1 MKFEYTKDLIVK
13 LMKHECDINYDIAR
27 IWLKYL
33 ENKKSED
40 FSDEFARI
48 CISGEIE
55 KILKSSVMVHK
66 DHYMKWIEGEFDN
79 DLPIA
84 SSGSTITA
92 LLDIDNLLAAF
103 DNAINEIDGY
113 SGYNHYEDDDDV
125 YDEIKKHHSEKDTMF
140 RKTFLDTSGIGY

>member
-1 MKFEYTKDLIVK
+1 
-13 LMKHECDINYDIAR
+13 MKHECDVNYDIAR

-33 ENKKSED
+33 ENKKSEE
-40 FSDEFARI
+40 FSETWARVYT
-48 CISGEIE
+48 SNEIE
-55 KILKSSVMVHK
+55 KILKRSVIVHK

-92 LLDIDNLLAAF
+92 LLDIDNLYVAF
-103 DNAINEIDGY
+103 DNAIEEIEGAEVFI
-113 SGYNHYEDDDDV
+113 YEGITKYHD
-125 YDEIKKHHSEKDTMF
+125 EKDTIF

>member
-1 MKFEYTKDLIVK
+1 MKFEYTKNLTVK

-40 FSDEFARI
+40 FSESWARI
-48 CISGEIE
+48 CTLGEIE
-55 KILKSSVMVHK
+55 KVLKHSVIAHK
-66 DHYMKWIEGEFDN
+66 EGYMKWIEGEFDN

-92 LLDIDNLLAAF
+92 LLDIDNLFAPF
-103 DNAINEIDGY
+103 DNVMEEIEGD
-113 SGYNHYEDDDDV
+113 EDRFI
-125 YDEIKKHHSEKDTMF
+125 YDEVKKYHDEKDTIF

>member
-1 MKFEYTKDLIVK
+1 MKFEYTKNLIVK
-13 LMKHECDINYDIAR
+13 LMKRECDVNYDIAR
-27 IWLKYL
+27 IWIKYL
-33 ENKKSED
+33 ENKKSEE
-40 FSDEFARI
+40 FSETWARVYT
-48 CISGEIE
+48 SNEIE

-103 DNAINEIDGY
+103 DYEIGEIEA
-113 SGYNHYEDDDDV
+113 EDPDSILDQFI
-125 YDEIKKHHSEKDTMF
+125 YDEVKKYHDEKDTIF

>member
-33 ENKKSED
+33 ENKKSEE
-40 FSDEFARI
+40 FSETWARVYT
-48 CISGEIE
+48 SNEIE

-92 LLDIDNLLAAF
+92 LLDIDNLFAVF
-103 DNAINEIDGY
+103 DNTMEEIEGDEDGFI
-113 SGYNHYEDDDDV
+113 
-125 YDEIKKHHSEKDTMF
+125 YDEVKKYHDEKDTIF
-140 RKTFLDTSGIGY
+140 RKTFLDPSGIGY

>member
-13 LMKHECDINYDIAR
+13 LMKHECDVNYDIAR

-33 ENKKSED
+33 ENKKSEE
-40 FSDEFARI
+40 FSETWARVYT
-48 CISGEIE
+48 SNEIE

-92 LLDIDNLLAAF
+92 LLDIDNLYVAF
-103 DNAINEIDGY
+103 DNAIEEIAGDEDRFI
-113 SGYNHYEDDDDV
+113 YEGITK
-125 YDEIKKHHSEKDTMF
+125 YHNEKDTIF
-140 RKTFLDTSGIGY
+140 RKTFLDPSGIGY

>member
-1 MKFEYTKDLIVK
+1 MKFEYTKNLIVK
-13 LMKHECDINYDIAR
+13 LMKRECDVNYDIAR
-27 IWLKYL
+27 IWIKYL

-66 DHYMKWIEGEFDN
+66 DYYMKWIEGEFDN

-92 LLDIDNLLAAF
+92 LLDIDNLFSAL
-103 DNAINEIDGY
+103 DNVIPEIGGDEDGFI
-113 SGYNHYEDDDDV
+113 
-125 YDEIKKHHSEKDTMF
+125 YDEIKKYHNEKDTIF

>member
-13 LMKHECDINYDIAR
+13 LMKHECDVNYDIAR

-33 ENKKSED
+33 ENKKSEE
-40 FSDEFARI
+40 FSETWARVYT
-48 CISGEIE
+48 SNEIE
-55 KILKSSVMVHK
+55 KILERSVMVHK

-92 LLDIDNLLAAF
+92 LLDIDNLYVAF
-103 DNAINEIDGY
+103 DNAIEEIAGDEDRFI
-113 SGYNHYEDDDDV
+113 YEGITK
-125 YDEIKKHHSEKDTMF
+125 YHNEKDTIF
-140 RKTFLDTSGIGY
+140 RKTFLDPSGIGY

>member
-27 IWLKYL
+27 IWIKYL
-33 ENKKSED
+33 ENKKSEE
-40 FSDEFARI
+40 FSETWARVYT
-48 CISGEIE
+48 SNEIE
-55 KILKSSVMVHK
+55 KILKRSVMVHK

-92 LLDIDNLLAAF
+92 LLDIDNLFSAF
-103 DNAINEIDGY
+103 ENAIDELF
-113 SGYNHYEDDDDV
+113 EDEEE
-125 YDEIKKHHSEKDTMF
+125 YDFLDIMEVKEYHSEKDTIF

>member
-40 FSDEFARI
+40 FSETWARVYT
-48 CISGEIE
+48 SNEIE

-92 LLDIDNLLAAF
+92 LLDIDNLFAAF
-103 DNAINEIDGY
+103 DNTMEEIEGDEDGFI
-113 SGYNHYEDDDDV
+113 
-125 YDEIKKHHSEKDTMF
+125 YDEVKKYHDEKDTIF
-140 RKTFLDTSGIGY
+140 RKTFLDPSGIGY

>member
-1 MKFEYTKDLIVK
+1 MKFKYTKDLIVK
-13 LMKHECDINYDIAR
+13 LMKHECDVNYDIAR

-33 ENKKSED
+33 ENKKSEE
-40 FSDEFARI
+40 FSETWARVYT
-48 CISGEIE
+48 SNEIE

-92 LLDIDNLLAAF
+92 LLDIDNLYVPF
-103 DNAINEIDGY
+103 DNAIE
-113 SGYNHYEDDDDV
+113 
-125 YDEIKKHHSEKDTMF
+125 EIKGDEDRFIYEEITKYHSEKDTIF

>member
-1 MKFEYTKDLIVK
+1 MKFEHTKNLIIK

-55 KILKSSVMVHK
+55 KILKSSVIVHK

-92 LLDIDNLLAAF
+92 LLLYITIGRSISFGCFDICSYKTCSSSIYCSKCNSANTFSLFLIKSFAF
-103 DNAINEIDGY
+103 IIPLE
-113 SGYNHYEDDDDV
+113 
-125 YDEIKKHHSEKDTMF
+125 
-140 RKTFLDTSGIGY
+140 

>member
-1 MKFEYTKDLIVK
+1 MKFKYTKDLIVK
-13 LMKHECDINYDIAR
+13 LMKHECDVNYDIAR

-33 ENKKSED
+33 ENKKSEE
-40 FSDEFARI
+40 FSETWARVY
-48 CISGEIE
+48 ISNEIE
-55 KILKSSVMVHK
+55 KILKRSVIIHK

-92 LLDIDNLLAAF
+92 LLDIDNLFAAF
-103 DNAINEIDGY
+103 DNTMFEIEGDEDGL
-113 SGYNHYEDDDDV
+113 V
-125 YDEIKKHHSEKDTMF
+125 YDKVKKYHDEKDTIF

>member
-1 MKFEYTKDLIVK
+1 MKFEHTKNLIIK
-13 LMKHECDINYDIAR
+13 LMKHECDINYDTAR

-55 KILKSSVMVHK
+55 KILKSSVIVHK

-92 LLDIDNLLAAF
+92 LLDIDNLFSAF
-103 DNAINEIDGY
+103 DNAIDELF
-113 SGYNHYEDDDDV
+113 EDEEE
-125 YDEIKKHHSEKDTMF
+125 YDFLDIMEVKEYHSEKDTIF

>member
-1 MKFEYTKDLIVK
+1 MKFEYTKNLIVK
-13 LMKHECDINYDIAR
+13 LMKRECDVNYDIAR
-27 IWLKYL
+27 IWIKYL
-33 ENKKSED
+33 ENKKSEE
-40 FSDEFARI
+40 FSETWARVYT
-48 CISGEIE
+48 SNEIE

-92 LLDIDNLLAAF
+92 LLDIDNLFAVF
-103 DNAINEIDGY
+103 DNVMEEIEGDEDGII
-113 SGYNHYEDDDDV
+113 
-125 YDEIKKHHSEKDTMF
+125 YDEVKKYHDEKDTIF

>member
-92 LLDIDNLLAAF
+92 LLDIDNLYVAF
-103 DNAINEIDGY
+103 DNAIEEIAGDEDRFI
-113 SGYNHYEDDDDV
+113 YEGITK
-125 YDEIKKHHSEKDTMF
+125 YHNEKDTIF

>member
-1 MKFEYTKDLIVK
+1 MKFEYTKNLIIK
-13 LMKHECDINYDIAR
+13 LMKHECDVNYDIAR
-27 IWLKYL
+27 IWIKYL

-55 KILKSSVMVHK
+55 KILKHSVIAHK
-66 DHYMKWIEGEFDN
+66 DHYMEWIEGEFDN
-79 DLPIA
+79 DLPIS

-103 DNAINEIDGY
+103 DYEIGEIEA
-113 SGYNHYEDDDDV
+113 EDPDSILDQFI
-125 YDEIKKHHSEKDTMF
+125 YDEVKKYHSEKDTIF

>member
-13 LMKHECDINYDIAR
+13 LMKHECDVNYDIAR

-33 ENKKSED
+33 ENKKSEE
-40 FSDEFARI
+40 FSETWARVYT
-48 CISGEIE
+48 SNEIE

-92 LLDIDNLLAAF
+92 LLDIDNLYVAF
-103 DNAINEIDGY
+103 DNAIEEIAGDEDRFI
-113 SGYNHYEDDDDV
+113 YEGITK
-125 YDEIKKHHSEKDTMF
+125 YHNEKDTIF

>member
-13 LMKHECDINYDIAR
+13 LMKHECDVNYDIAR

-33 ENKKSED
+33 ENKKSEE
-40 FSDEFARI
+40 FSETWARVYTLN
-48 CISGEIE
+48 EIE
-55 KILKSSVMVHK
+55 KVLKHSVIAHK

-92 LLDIDNLLAAF
+92 LLDIDNLFSAF
-103 DNAINEIDGY
+103 DNTIEEIEGAEVFI
-113 SGYNHYEDDDDV
+113 YEGITKYHD
-125 YDEIKKHHSEKDTMF
+125 EKDTIF

>member
-1 MKFEYTKDLIVK
+1 MKFEYTKNLIIK

-27 IWLKYL
+27 IWIKYL

-92 LLDIDNLLAAF
+92 LLDIDNLFSAF
-103 DNAINEIDGY
+103 DNTIGEFEEIEGAEVFI
-113 SGYNHYEDDDDV
+113 YEGITKYHD
-125 YDEIKKHHSEKDTMF
+125 EKDTIF
-140 RKTFLDTSGIGY
+140 RKTFLDPSGIGY